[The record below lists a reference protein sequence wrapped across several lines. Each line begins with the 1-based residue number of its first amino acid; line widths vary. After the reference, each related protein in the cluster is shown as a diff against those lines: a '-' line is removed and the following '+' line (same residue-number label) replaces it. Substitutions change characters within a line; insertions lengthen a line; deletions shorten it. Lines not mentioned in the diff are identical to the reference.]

1 MSAPIKILIVTCL
14 LAAAALVFVVATVLE
29 RQPSPPVPVTPPVPS
44 AVAER
49 TTPTPTI
56 IVVTVIATSTPTLV
70 PTMTPTIPPTP
81 TNTVA
86 PVPTATIIAGRVN
99 NEHQAQVIVVQH
111 HIAQNSQDVT
121 CSFQPQFSQPGLA
134 PQPVYFCQPMPNTI
148 FLGQEG
154 ADVPYVAVIQATG
167 EVVTPGSAT
176 ATDGVPSD
184 GQPVIV
190 LSNDNPPVVTQP
202 TTAPVVQEQP
212 QQPVDAPV
220 YAAPQPVDQPQ
231 PPVYE
236 APQPVYA
243 APQPAD
249 QAPVD
254 ESGCVSCQAPETYVP
269 APDVPSNT
277 EPDTPTPVF

>member
-134 PQPVYFCQPMPNTI
+134 PQPVYFCQPVPNTT
-148 FLGQEG
+148 FQGQEG
-154 ADVPYVAVIQATG
+154 AAVPHVAVIQATG

-176 ATDGVPSD
+176 ATDGVSSD

-190 LSNDNPPVVTQP
+190 PSNDT
-202 TTAPVVQEQP
+202 
-212 QQPVDAPV
+212 APV
-220 YAAPQPVDQPQ
+220 YAAPQPADQPQ

-249 QAPVD
+249 QPPAD
-254 ESGCVSCQAPETYVP
+254 ESGCGSCQAPATYVP

>member
-1 MSAPIKILIVTCL
+1 MSAPIKILIVTCFIAS
-14 LAAAALVFVVATVLE
+14 AAFVLIVATVLE
-29 RQPSPPVPVTPPVPS
+29 RQPSPPVPVTLPVPS

-49 TTPTPTI
+49 TTPTPT
-56 IVVTVIATSTPTLV
+56 
-70 PTMTPTIPPTP
+70 
-81 TNTVA
+81 NTVT
-86 PVPTATIIAGRVN
+86 PLPTATIIAGRVN

-134 PQPVYFCQPMPNTI
+134 PQPVYFCQPVPNTT
-148 FLGQEG
+148 FQGQEG
-154 ADVPYVAVIQATG
+154 AAVPHVAVIQATG
-167 EVVTPGSAT
+167 ELVTPGSAT
-176 ATDGVPSD
+176 ATDGVPRD

-190 LSNDNPPVVTQP
+190 PSNDNPPVVTQP

-212 QQPVDAPV
+212 PQPVDVPV
-220 YAAPQPVDQPQ
+220 YAAPQPT
-231 PPVYE
+231 
-236 APQPVYA
+236 
-243 APQPAD
+243 D

-254 ESGCVSCQAPETYVP
+254 ESGCGSCQAPETYVP